1 MATQYTEVLTN
12 TVTGV
17 AAGSTN
23 IVAEVMDVVYVNG
36 SRTYVSFSP
45 AITDTFALTVTGE

>member
-1 MATQYTEVLTN
+1 MATQYTEGLTN

-36 SRTYVSFSP
+36 SRTYVALDP
-45 AITDTFALTVTGE
+45 VVNDTFALTVTGE